1 MRFVVGTRGSKLALA
16 QVAIIAKLLTAKFPG
31 LMFEKKII
39 KTTGDKITDAP
50 LAKIGGKGL
59 FVKEI
64 DEAVASGEVDFAV
77 HSMKDVPTEMLD
89 GLEIASVPERGNI
102 VDALISR
109 NGEGID
115 DLPRAAMVGT
125 SSLRRKAEIINYRSD
140 FKVKDLRG
148 NVDTRLRK
156 LDSKEYDAIVM
167 SSAGL
172 RRLGFGDRITE
183 ELPLELFPPAVGQGA
198 IAIVARKDFLGKEYL
213 LSINHPDSM
222 VRIKTERALLAQ
234 LGGGCQVPI
243 GAVTTVSKNLTLRG
257 VVISPSGKRRIDAFG
272 EGAPRDAEKIGVEV
286 GKKLLKDGADEIL
299 KEVYG
304 GSWGG

>member
-16 QVAIIAKLLTAKFPG
+16 QVDIIAKLLNAKFPN
-31 LMFEKKII
+31 LVCEKRII

-64 DEAVASGEVDFAV
+64 DEAVAGGEVDFAV

-89 GLEIASVPERGNI
+89 DLEIASVPERGNI

-109 NGEGID
+109 NGEGIS
-115 DLPRAAMVGT
+115 DLPRATIVGT
-125 SSLRRKAEIINYRSD
+125 SSLRRKAEIIHYRSD
-140 FKVKDLRG
+140 FKVRELRG

-156 LDSKEYDAIVM
+156 LDSKKYDAIVM

-198 IAIVARKDFLGKEYL
+198 IAIVTRKNFPGKEYL
-213 LSINHPDSM
+213 SSINHPDSM
-222 VRIKTERALLAQ
+222 VRIKAERSLLAQ

-243 GAVTTVSKNLTLRG
+243 GAVTTVSGKLTLKG
-257 VVISPSGKRRIDAFG
+257 VVISPTGMRRIDASG
-272 EGAPRDAEKIGVEV
+272 EGAPRDAEKIGAEV

-304 GSWGG
+304 ESWAG